1 MRHCSTTHSHSMI
14 CLPTHD
20 REGAA
25 AYLISRKCIIYM
37 RGIFSVTEEFMLYQP
52 LKVLLFHLVRGMS
65 IKRGKGLD
73 PAESRQPRKIS
84 DPLKGRNL
92 CVGQELPS
100 YLAPRTPTIPSLL
113 LCLLPYFRSKS
124 PPSTKIMIFHLYIDT
139 MFPSQLIGHCFFV

>member
-25 AYLISRKCIIYM
+25 AYLMCRKCIIYI
-37 RGIFSVTEEFMLYQP
+37 RGMFSVRKEFMLYQP
-52 LKVLLFHLVRGMS
+52 IQVILFHLVTGMS
-65 IKRGKGLD
+65 RKRGKGLD

-124 PPSTKIMIFHLYIDT
+124 PPSTKVMIFHLYIDT
-139 MFPSQLIGHCFFV
+139 KFHSLLIGYRFFV

>member
-20 REGAA
+20 REEAP
-25 AYLISRKCIIYM
+25 AYLMSRKCIIYI
-37 RGIFSVTEEFMLYQP
+37 RGMFSVRKEFMLYQP
-52 LKVLLFHLVRGMS
+52 LEVLLFHLVTGMS
-65 IKRGKGLD
+65 RKRGKGLD

-124 PPSTKIMIFHLYIDT
+124 PPSTKVMIFHIDT
-139 MFPSQLIGHCFFV
+139 MFPSQLIGHCFLV